1 VPESICI
8 IARQFITCIGTLR
21 DMVIRI
27 LIFTVIILSLDF
39 YFFQAL
45 RTLTEDLSVTK
56 RVLVIASYWFV
67 SVSALVFMLS
77 FREIPED
84 GVWKVFKLYGISMV
98 MIITISKVLG
108 ILPLIVDD
116 IIRFGNLI
124 ANFFVHEGDARLA
137 TQSMSRGNFLS
148 KMAIIVAA
156 VPMATFIYGM
166 VKGAFDYQ
174 VRKTKIKLQDLP
186 KGFQGL
192 KIVQISDWHLG
203 SYVSVNPVARAV
215 KMILEQKADLIFFT
229 GDLVNNRSS
238 EVDPFIDTL
247 KAIEAPMGVYSI
259 LGNHDYGDYVEW
271 PSSEAKEGNLKRLID
286 IQGEMGWKVLLNE
299 NVVLEKGGDKLA
311 ILGVENWGAMMRFPK
326 YGDLSKACQG
336 TEDIK
341 TKLLLSHDPSHW
353 LGQVTQEY
361 KDIDCTF
368 SGHTHGMQFG
378 IEIPG
383 FKWSPVQYVYK
394 QWAGLYKDGSQ
405 QIYVNRGLGCLGYMG
420 RVGILP
426 EISVF
431 ELESA

>member
-1 VPESICI
+1 
-8 IARQFITCIGTLR
+8 
-21 DMVIRI
+21 MVIRI
-27 LIFTVIILSLDF
+27 LIFSLIVLALDF

-45 RTLTEDLSVTK
+45 RALIENLSVTK
-56 RVLVIASYWFV
+56 KVLIIASYWIV

-84 GVWKVFKLYGISMV
+84 GIWKAFKLYGISMV
-98 MIITISKVLG
+98 MIVMISKVLG
-108 ILPLIVDD
+108 ILPLIIDD
-116 IIRFGNLI
+116 IIRLGNFV
-124 ANFFVHEGDARLA
+124 ANFFAHGGDAGLA
-137 TQSMSRGNFLS
+137 TQGMTRGIFLS

-174 VRKTKIKLQDLP
+174 VRKTKLKLQGLP
-186 KGFQGL
+186 KGFEGL
-192 KIVQISDWHLG
+192 KIVQISDLHLG
-203 SYVSVNPVARAV
+203 SYVSVTPLARAV
-215 KMILEQKADLIFFT
+215 KIILEQKADLIFFT
-229 GDLVNNRSS
+229 GDLVNNKAS
-238 EVDPFIDTL
+238 EAEPFIDTL
-247 KAIEAPMGVYSI
+247 KAIGAPMGVYSI
-259 LGNHDYGDYVEW
+259 LGNHDYGDYVQW
-271 PSSEAKEGNLKRLID
+271 PSSEAKEGNLQRLID
-286 IQGEMGWKVLLNE
+286 IHGEIGWKVLLNE

-326 YGDLSKACQG
+326 YGDLNKAYQG
-336 TEDIK
+336 TEDVK

-353 LGQVTQEY
+353 RGQVTQEY
-361 KDIDCTF
+361 KDIDCTVA
-368 SGHTHGMQFG
+368 GHTHGMQFG

-394 QWAGLYKDGSQ
+394 QWAGLYQHGNQ

>member
-1 VPESICI
+1 
-8 IARQFITCIGTLR
+8 
-21 DMVIRI
+21 MVIRI
-27 LIFTVIILSLDF
+27 LILSAIVLALDL

-45 RTLTEDLSVTK
+45 RTLTENLSVTK
-56 RVLVIASYWFV
+56 KVVIITIYWFF
-67 SVSALVFMLS
+67 SVSSLVFMLL
-77 FREIPED
+77 FREIPEN
-84 GVWKVFKLYGISMV
+84 GIWKAFKVYGISMV
-98 MIITISKVLG
+98 MIVMVSKVLG
-108 ILPLIVDD
+108 ILPLIIDD
-116 IIRFGNLI
+116 IIRLGNFV
-124 ANFFVHEGDARLA
+124 ANFFAHGGDTGLA
-137 TQSMSRGNFLS
+137 TDGMTRGKFLS
-148 KMAIIVAA
+148 KMAILVAA
-156 VPMATFIYGM
+156 VPMATLLYGM

-174 VRKTKIKLQDLP
+174 VRKTKLKLQGLP
-186 KGFQGL
+186 KGFKGL
-192 KIVQISDWHLG
+192 KIVQISDLHLG
-203 SYVSVNPVARAV
+203 SYVSATPLARAV
-215 KMILEQKADLIFFT
+215 KIILEQKADLIFFT
-229 GDLVNNRSS
+229 GDLVNNKAS
-238 EVDPFIDTL
+238 EAEPFIDTL
-247 KAIEAPMGVYSI
+247 KAIVAPMGVYSI

-271 PSSEAKEGNLKRLID
+271 PSLEAKEGNLQRLID
-286 IQGEMGWKVLLNE
+286 IQGEIGWKVLLNE

-326 YGDLSKACQG
+326 YGDLSKAYQG
-336 TEDIK
+336 TEDVK

-353 LGQVTQEY
+353 RGQVTREY

-394 QWAGLYKDGSQ
+394 QWAGLYQDGDQ

>member
-1 VPESICI
+1 M
-8 IARQFITCIGTLR
+8 G
-21 DMVIRI
+21 IRI
-27 LIFTVIILSLDF
+27 LIFSVIVLALDL

-45 RTLTEDLSVTK
+45 RTLTENLSVTK
-56 RVLVIASYWFV
+56 KVLIIASYWIV

-84 GVWKVFKLYGISMV
+84 GIWKAFKLYGISMV
-98 MIITISKVLG
+98 MIVMISKVLG
-108 ILPLIVDD
+108 ILPLIIDD
-116 IIRFGNLI
+116 IIRLGNFV
-124 ANFFVHEGDARLA
+124 ANFFAHGGDTNLA
-137 TQSMSRGNFLS
+137 TQGMTRGKFLS

-174 VRKTKIKLQDLP
+174 VRKTKLKLQGLP
-186 KGFQGL
+186 KGFEGL
-192 KIVQISDWHLG
+192 KIVQISDLHLG
-203 SYVSVNPVARAV
+203 SYVSPTPLARAV
-215 KMILEQKADLIFFT
+215 EIILEQKADLIFFT
-229 GDLVNNRSS
+229 GDLVNNKAS
-238 EVDPFIDTL
+238 EAEPFIDTL
-247 KAIEAPMGVYSI
+247 KAIVAPMGVYSI

-271 PSSEAKEGNLKRLID
+271 PSLEAKEGNLQRLID
-286 IQGEMGWKVLLNE
+286 IQGEIGWKVLLNE

-326 YGDLSKACQG
+326 YGDLSKAYQG
-336 TEDIK
+336 TEDVK

-353 LGQVTQEY
+353 RGQVTREY

-394 QWAGLYKDGSQ
+394 QWAGLYKHGNQ